1 MSDAGEGL
9 PPAVDDG
16 RIPSSMEIY
25 DKIHGLRSQL
35 DVAATADG
43 ETNGGLSSHPS
54 SQSMSVAAATTLIS
68 LQAAACPFHT
78 YAHIRMHAD
87 TWTHTHTHTH
97 TDAGHSHRN
106 WPEQQT
112 RENICDRRPIRPVT
126 AREGSRG
133 RLLSARRLRPSSSR
147 STGVILTPRGDP
159 WGAPPVTRL
168 RSAPTHKPVGD
179 LSVRHSSSKHSFG
192 QQKHGFSDLSFSKQS
207 VWDRDGALSPLTVEA
222 MHRKG
227 VLMYEIQP
235 IPPAKPGA
243 VAALRYAFLE
253 QQRQALELEV
263 LEERN
268 KLAALQA
275 QILKRALSSASIQ
288 NIYQGTDI

>member
-97 TDAGHSHRN
+97 TLMQA
-106 WPEQQT
+106 T
-112 RENICDRRPIRPVT
+112 RIET
-126 AREGSRG
+126 G
-133 RLLSARRLRPSSSR
+133 RSSR
-147 STGVILTPRGDP
+147 RERTS
-159 WGAPPVTRL
+159 VTDAR
-168 RSAPTHKPVGD
+168 
-179 LSVRHSSSKHSFG
+179 
-192 QQKHGFSDLSFSKQS
+192 
-207 VWDRDGALSPLTVEA
+207 
-222 MHRKG
+222 
-227 VLMYEIQP
+227 
-235 IPPAKPGA
+235 
-243 VAALRYAFLE
+243 
-253 QQRQALELEV
+253 
-263 LEERN
+263 
-268 KLAALQA
+268 
-275 QILKRALSSASIQ
+275 
-288 NIYQGTDI
+288 